1 MKMPEL
7 IIIHIYKDFFFLKNP
22 DELELMWGNGITSCS
37 FKVISVPRS
46 VDGFRHT
53 EEEMEE
59 DVCDS
64 KFYSIISAQVW
75 GK

>member
-1 MKMPEL
+1 
-7 IIIHIYKDFFFLKNP
+7 
-22 DELELMWGNGITSCS
+22 MWGNGITSCS
-37 FKVISVPRS
+37 FQVISVPRS

-64 KFYSIISAQVW
+64 KFYSIISAQVL